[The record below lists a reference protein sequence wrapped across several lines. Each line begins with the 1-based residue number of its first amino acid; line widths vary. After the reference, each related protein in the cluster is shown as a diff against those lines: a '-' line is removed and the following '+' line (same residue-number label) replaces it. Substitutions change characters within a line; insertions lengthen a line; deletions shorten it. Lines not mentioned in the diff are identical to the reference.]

1 MTDCLCIL
9 CHLTAEKLIGI
20 AVRVVNCI
28 KTAGTDTTAA
38 ALAFIIIND
47 RFFLRICNSVT
58 SAFLCTAFAAAAKVC
73 FDNWFTTI
81 VLSHFS
87 GTTSAA
93 HTNILDC
100 AAETGG
106 FMSLEMSKTDE
117 YVSVHYSTADSGSRT
132 VFCIFY
138 RNLHVIGTAKSVTDN
153 DLTTSGDSIKAI
165 QIRTIHVLQGIF
177 AASRIKGVTVSKKR
191 HSSKLLTKIGYY
203 FCIIGAQESKISKFS
218 EMHFDGHE
226 FTIHINVFDSGCN
239 AQFFQLVQLACA
251 DLAAEVG
258 EIYC

>member
-1 MTDCLCIL
+1 M
-9 CHLTAEKLIGI
+9 
-20 AVRVVNCI
+20 
-28 KTAGTDTTAA
+28 
-38 ALAFIIIND
+38 
-47 RFFLRICNSVT
+47 
-58 SAFLCTAFAAAAKVC
+58 
-73 FDNWFTTI
+73 
-81 VLSHFS
+81 LSHFS
-87 GTTSAA
+87 GTASAA

-106 FMSLEMSKTDE
+106 FMSLEMSKADE
-117 YVSVHYSTADSGSRT
+117 YVSVHYSTADSGSWTILR
-132 VFCIFY
+132 ILY
-138 RNLHVIGTAKSVTDN
+138 RNFYIICTAKSVTDN

-165 QIRTIHVLQGIF
+165 QIRTIHVLQGILT
-177 AASRIKGVTVSKKR
+177 ASRIKGVTVSKKR

>member
-1 MTDCLCIL
+1 M
-9 CHLTAEKLIGI
+9 
-20 AVRVVNCI
+20 
-28 KTAGTDTTAA
+28 
-38 ALAFIIIND
+38 
-47 RFFLRICNSVT
+47 
-58 SAFLCTAFAAAAKVC
+58 
-73 FDNWFTTI
+73 
-81 VLSHFS
+81 LSHFS
-87 GTTSAA
+87 GTASAA

-117 YVSVHYSTADSGSRT
+117 YVSVHYSTADSGSGA

-165 QIRTIHVLQGIF
+165 QIRTIHVLQGILT
-177 AASRIKGVTVSKKR
+177 ASRIKGVTVSKKR

-251 DLAAEVG
+251 DFTAEVS
-258 EIYC
+258 EIYS

>member
-1 MTDCLCIL
+1 M
-9 CHLTAEKLIGI
+9 
-20 AVRVVNCI
+20 
-28 KTAGTDTTAA
+28 
-38 ALAFIIIND
+38 
-47 RFFLRICNSVT
+47 
-58 SAFLCTAFAAAAKVC
+58 
-73 FDNWFTTI
+73 
-81 VLSHFS
+81 LSHFS
-87 GTTSAA
+87 GTASAA

-153 DLTTSGDSIKAI
+153 NLAACRDGVKTI
-165 QIRTIHVLQGIF
+165 QIRAIHVLQGILT
-177 AASRIKGVTVSKKR
+177 ASRIKGVTVSKKR

-239 AQFFQLVQLACA
+239 TQFFQLVQLACA
-251 DLAAEVG
+251 DFTAEVS
-258 EIYC
+258 EIYS